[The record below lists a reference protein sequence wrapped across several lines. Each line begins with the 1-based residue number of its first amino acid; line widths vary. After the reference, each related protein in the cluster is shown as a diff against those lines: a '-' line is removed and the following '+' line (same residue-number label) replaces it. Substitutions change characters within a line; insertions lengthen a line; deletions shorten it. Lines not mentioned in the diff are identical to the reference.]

1 MTREKA
7 NKIRGGLLV
16 LTALSLVLTIGSVGA
31 MEMGTVSTAW
41 GAIKSVM
48 SMAAFVFFSRCTLAA
63 CLGV

>member
-16 LTALSLVLTIGSVGA
+16 LTALSFALTIGSVGA
-31 MEMGTVSTAW
+31 MEMGAISTAW
-41 GAIKSVM
+41 GAIKSFMCM
-48 SMAAFVFFSRCTLAA
+48 SAFVFFTRCSLAA

>member
-31 MEMGTVSTAW
+31 MEMGTISTAW
-41 GAIKSVM
+41 GAIKSFM
-48 SMAAFVFFSRCTLAA
+48 FMGATVFFTRCTLAA